1 MTLVVPG
8 SAQLVAGN
16 RRVGRIAIRVW
27 CAVIALLVVLGL
39 FSLASTSFVL
49 WFGTNT
55 MLLNLVR
62 FAMMIIAVG
71 WAALF
76 MDAWRIGQPL
86 TLVKNQRLAMVG
98 LNGVLCFSV
107 AGSILFAAHLVTV
120 QREFIGT
127 MFSASEVSDSTHGRY
142 NVLLMGGD
150 SGAGRFGL
158 RPDSLT
164 VASIDQETGRTVL
177 VGLPRN
183 LQNFKFAKGSVMDE
197 QFPDGFDC
205 DECYINGVSTWAQDN
220 AELFTD
226 PKTAGTDA
234 TISAVEGVTGLKI
247 NYWAMVNLEGFRN
260 LIDAV
265 GGVRLN
271 VRDRIPI
278 GGFSTPVTRYIEP
291 GVKKLNGYHAL
302 WFARSRTGS
311 DDYARMARQK
321 CVMNALATQVS
332 PKTVLANFEKITKAS
347 SAMVDTNLPAS
358 ELDTFIGLA
367 LKAKNRKIGTVSI
380 VPPAINTADPDLD
393 KIRAM
398 VDKAIDKAEGKS
410 PDPKKARASARASS
424 DATDASGQPAT
435 SGGSLGN
442 KQDGY
447 TANESADLGAAC

>member
-16 RRVGRIAIRVW
+16 RNVGRIAIRVW
-27 CAVIALLVVLGL
+27 GAVIALLVVLGL
-39 FSLASTSFVL
+39 ISYASTSFVL

-55 MLLNLVR
+55 TLLNLVR
-62 FAMMIIAVG
+62 FAMMLIAVG

-220 AELFTD
+220 TELFAD

-265 GGVRLN
+265 GGVTLN
-271 VRDRIPI
+271 VRHRIPI

-321 CVMNALATQVS
+321 CVMNALATQIS

-367 LKAKNRKIGTVSI
+367 LKAKSRRIGTVSI
-380 VPPAINTADPDLD
+380 VPPAINTAHPDLD
-393 KIRAM
+393 KIRTM

-410 PDPKKARASARASS
+410 PEPKKARASARASS
-424 DATDASGQPAT
+424 GATDASGQPAT